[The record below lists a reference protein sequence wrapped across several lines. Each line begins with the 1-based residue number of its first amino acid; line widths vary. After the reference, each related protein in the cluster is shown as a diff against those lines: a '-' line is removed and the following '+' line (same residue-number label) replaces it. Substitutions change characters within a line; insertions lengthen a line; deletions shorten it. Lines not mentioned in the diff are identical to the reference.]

1 MTTPALLALTLA
13 LAQSDPV
20 HPDLVDLSER
30 WRDAMEACG
39 VPALAMALVEG
50 DEVVHRVTLGQRDP
64 ARDAPVTGDTIFYIA
79 SITKTYVAFALARL
93 AEEGK
98 LDLDAPVKRY
108 LPRFRLA
115 DAELTERITVR
126 DLLCHRYGLNSGPIV
141 LLDAYTGE
149 ITEERYYHFLAE
161 VEPRGVDYS
170 NLHFTLAG
178 RVIEAVTGE
187 TWREHLKEH
196 LFRPAGMTRTTGY
209 ADWMYAQDDVAI
221 PAVVVDGRPVATPIR
236 KTDRTMH
243 AAGGLGTSIDD
254 AARWLRLQLGRGTI
268 DGTRLLSERGTEA
281 SWELLTSTRAA
292 GELGPPEG
300 FGLAWQ
306 RGLYRG
312 HLQLSHGG
320 DYVGASAWIG
330 FLPEVGLGLAV
341 LATGGNG
348 AQGLCE
354 LVATDVRERLLAD
367 DEVADPL
374 PALLERARAARGR
387 DAERFAARRD
397 EPPLQLSL
405 PLERFTGAYLNE
417 WFGTLTIE
425 AAGNGLRAH
434 LGTFPVELSTPRPD
448 VLALAS
454 SGPIAGEA
462 RLELAEGRV
471 VALTFDLG
479 GPTRFVR

>member
-1 MTTPALLALTLA
+1 MTTSTLALFLA
-13 LAQSDPV
+13 LAQSEPV
-20 HPDLVDLSER
+20 HPDLADLAGR
-30 WRDAMEACG
+30 WQGAMEACG

-50 DEVVHRVTLGQRDP
+50 DEVVHRVTLGRRDP
-64 ARDAPVTGDTIFYIA
+64 AREAPVTPDTIFYIA

-98 LDLDAPVKRY
+98 VELDAPVQRY

-115 DAELTERITVR
+115 SAEASERITVR

-161 VEPRGVDYS
+161 VEPGGVAYS

-178 RVIEAVTGE
+178 RVIEAVTGQP
-187 TWREHLKEH
+187 WREHLAEH

-221 PAVVVDGRPVATPIR
+221 PAVIVEGKPEAIPLR

-268 DGTRLLSERGTEA
+268 DGTQLLSTRATEA
-281 SWELLTSTRAA
+281 SWELLADARTGAA
-292 GELGPPEG
+292 GPPEG
-300 FGLAWQ
+300 FGLGWQ
-306 RGLYRG
+306 RDLYRG
-312 HLQLSHGG
+312 HLQLGHGG
-320 DYVGASAWIG
+320 GYVGASAWIG
-330 FLPEVGLGLAV
+330 FLPELGLGLAV
-341 LATGGNG
+341 LTTGGSG

-374 PALLERARAARGR
+374 PALLQRARAVRSR
-387 DAERFAARRD
+387 DAELLAPAPAAALD
-397 EPPLQLSL
+397 LSL
-405 PLERFTGAYLNE
+405 PPERCAGTYRNE
-417 WFGTLTIE
+417 WYGTLTLE
-425 AAGNGLRAH
+425 LDGPGLRAR
-434 LGTFPVELSTPRPD
+434 LGDYPLVLSSPRRD
-448 VLALAS
+448 VLALES
-454 SGPIAGEA
+454 SGPLGGEV
-462 RLELAEGRV
+462 RLELDGERV
-471 VALTFDLG
+471 TALLLDL
-479 GPTRFVR
+479 PETTRFAR